1 MRNLFKRIKQ
11 WYRKNHQY
19 ANFKF
24 MLFYAAWLPFMLAVM
39 LLSGHTSFDSW
50 VIFVLNV
57 CIGLGFAKD
66 WRIEANMHEYS
77 EIVSDE
83 VKHLFE
89 LHESEAK
96 AVKRW
101 QDRCISANRRRR
113 RAERRLKRYIKAL
126 SHESDMRLKFECMV
140 YEYEQ
145 MLLIARHAILDNNQ
159 LARDRFLAFMQE
171 HPDIEIRV
179 ASREYVEGIQECIF
193 MGDAKPS
200 CFDGFMPLL
209 QESENDY
216 KQKAEEVLL
225 TVPLATVVRV
235 TPPENDDR
243 GVIEQLQAIASDAL
257 YIGHFDRE
265 EKDISDM
272 VGKTFSQVIANEDS
286 LIFAN
291 DTEAYLFFHIQ
302 DCCESVT
309 IDDICGELSDLAGTP
324 LVKAEEVSDSFDSDP
339 KEEYDGSYTW
349 TFYKFATAKGYV
361 DVRWYGTSNGYYSE
375 SVDLRHFPI
384 KDGKLIRKE

>member
-1 MRNLFKRIKQ
+1 MKILSSIKQ
-11 WYRKNHQY
+11 WHINNRKY
-19 ANFKF
+19 DGFVW
-24 MLFYAAWLPFMLAVM
+24 MERYITVSLLMLAGNIIFAATDVTAWSLFTINT
-39 LLSGHTSFDSW
+39 LLALW
-50 VIFVLNV
+50 V
-57 CIGLGFAKD
+57 
-66 WRIEANMHEYS
+66 S
-77 EIVSDE
+77 E
-83 VKHLFE
+83 
-89 LHESEAK
+89 
-96 AVKRW
+96 RW
-101 QDRCISANRRRR
+101 QSEKRLDDFKDFVHQLLDIAHNATDVQHARLVSANRRRK

-145 MLLIARHAILDNNQ
+145 MLLIARHAILDNDQ
-159 LARDRFLAFMQE
+159 LARDRFFAFMQE
-171 HPDIEIRV
+171 HPDIECRV
-179 ASREYVEGIQECIF
+179 ASREYVEGMQECIF
-193 MGDAKPS
+193 MGDAKSS

-209 QESENDY
+209 QESENDN

-225 TVPLATVVRV
+225 TVPLETVVRV
-235 TPPENDDR
+235 APPENDDR

-257 YIGHFDRE
+257 YIGCFERE

-339 KEEYDGSYTW
+339 KEEYDESYTW

-375 SVDLRHFPI
+375 SVDLCHFPI

>member
-1 MRNLFKRIKQ
+1 MNILSTIKQ
-11 WYRKNHQY
+11 WHIRNRKY
-19 ANFKF
+19 DGFVW
-24 MLFYAAWLPFMLAVM
+24 MEWYTIVSLLMLAGNIIFAATDVTAWSFFTFNT
-39 LLSGHTSFDSW
+39 LLA
-50 VIFVLNV
+50 L
-57 CIGLGFAKD
+57 CQA
-66 WRIEANMHEYS
+66 A
-77 EIVSDE
+77 
-83 VKHLFE
+83 
-89 LHESEAK
+89 
-96 AVKRW
+96 RW
-101 QDRCISANRRRR
+101 QSEKRLAEFKDFVHQLLGIAHNATDVEHARLVSANRRRK
-113 RAERRLKRYIKAL
+113 RAERSLKWYIKAL
-126 SHESDMRLKFECMV
+126 SHELDMSQSFERKI

-145 MLLIARHAILDNNQ
+145 MLLMARHAILDNNQ

-171 HPDIEIRV
+171 HPDIVIRV
-179 ASREYVEGIQECIF
+179 ASREYVEGMQECIF
-193 MGDAKPS
+193 MGDAKPP
-200 CFDGFMPLL
+200 CFDGFMSLL

-225 TVPLATVVRV
+225 TVPLATVQRV
-235 TPPENDDR
+235 SPSGGDDR

-257 YIGHFDRE
+257 YIGRFERE

-309 IDDICGELSDLAGTP
+309 IDDICGELSDLAGTS
-324 LVKAEEVSDSFDSDP
+324 LVKAEEVSDSLDRDP
-339 KEEYDGSYTW
+339 TEEYDESYTW

-375 SVDLRHFPI
+375 SVDLCHFPI